1 MIYLIIILIVSQIIH
16 FIHFQIFM
24 SSTKGRLKGI
34 DFQTRNLSQWIVSNQ
49 QSLSHRLE
57 QIHDQVNN
65 LYVKVSMVDRNMT
78 HGKSTEANEPTPTF
92 SIHMQAFNKES
103 VEKFRKEDIQ
113 QYYAILLQELQQLD
127 SKISQVAKEA
137 IPESPFTN
145 APFFKN
151 EINNRLNG
159 NRLNNNNSR

>member
-16 FIHFQIFM
+16 FIHFQVSM
-24 SSTKGRLKGI
+24 SSTKRRLKAI
-34 DFQTRNLSQWIVSNQ
+34 DFQMRNMSQWIVSNQ
-49 QSLSHRLE
+49 HGLSHRLE

-65 LYVKVSMVDRNMT
+65 LYVKISMVDRNMT
-78 HGKSTEANEPTPTF
+78 HGKTTEADEPTPTF
-92 SIHMQAFNKES
+92 SIHMQAFNKEP
-103 VEKFRKEDIQ
+103 VEKFRQEDIQ

-137 IPESPFTN
+137 IPESPFNNTQ
-145 APFFKN
+145 FFKN

-159 NRLNNNNSR
+159 NRLNKNNSR

>member
-1 MIYLIIILIVSQIIH
+1 MIYLIMILIVSQIIH
-16 FIHFQIFM
+16 FIHFQIIM
-24 SSTKGRLKGI
+24 SSTKRRLKVI
-34 DFQTRNLSQWIVSNQ
+34 DFQMRNMSQWIVSNQ
-49 QSLSHRLE
+49 HSLTHRLE

-78 HGKSTEANEPTPTF
+78 HVKSTEAEEPIPAF
-92 SIHMQAFNKES
+92 SIHMQAFNKEPG
-103 VEKFRKEDIQ
+103 EKFRKEDIQ

-127 SKISQVAKEA
+127 SKISQVAKEG
-137 IPESPFTN
+137 IPESSFNN
-145 APFFKN
+145 AQFFKN

>member
-1 MIYLIIILIVSQIIH
+1 MIYLVMILIVSQIIH
-16 FIHFQIFM
+16 FIHFQIIM
-24 SSTKGRLKGI
+24 SSTKRRLKSI
-34 DFQTRNLSQWIVSNQ
+34 DFQIRNMSQWIVSNQ
-49 QSLSHRLE
+49 HSLSHRLE

-78 HGKSTEANEPTPTF
+78 HGKSTEAEEPIPAF

-103 VEKFRKEDIQ
+103 GEKFRKEDIQ

-137 IPESPFTN
+137 IPESPLNNTQL
-145 APFFKN
+145 FKN

-159 NRLNNNNSR
+159 NRLNKNNSR

>member
-16 FIHFQIFM
+16 FIHFRIII
-24 SSTKGRLKGI
+24 SSTKRRLKGI
-34 DFQTRNLSQWIVSNQ
+34 DFQTRNLSEWIVSNQ
-49 QSLSHRLE
+49 ENLSHRLE

-78 HGKSTEANEPTPTF
+78 HVKSTEADEPTPTF
-92 SIHMQAFNKES
+92 SIHMQAFNKAS

-137 IPESPFTN
+137 IPESPFAN
-145 APFFKN
+145 AQFFKN

-159 NRLNNNNSR
+159 NRLNKNNSR

>member
-1 MIYLIIILIVSQIIH
+1 
-16 FIHFQIFM
+16 M
-24 SSTKGRLKGI
+24 SSTKRRLKGI
-34 DFQTRNLSQWIVSNQ
+34 DFQMQNLRQWMVSNQ

-78 HGKSTEANEPTPTF
+78 HGKSTEVDEPTSTF

-127 SKISQVAKEA
+127 SKISQAAKEA
-137 IPESPFTN
+137 IPESAFTN
-145 APFFKN
+145 AQFFKN
-151 EINNRLNG
+151 ELNNRLNG
-159 NRLNNNNSR
+159 NRLNKNNSR

>member
-1 MIYLIIILIVSQIIH
+1 
-16 FIHFQIFM
+16 M
-24 SSTKGRLKGI
+24 SSTKRRLKGI
-34 DFQTRNLSQWIVSNQ
+34 DFQMRNLSQWIVSNQ

-78 HGKSTEANEPTPTF
+78 HGKSTETDEPTPTF

-113 QYYAILLQELQQLD
+113 QYYATLLQELQQLD

-137 IPESPFTN
+137 IPEPPFTN
-145 APFFKN
+145 AQFFKS

-159 NRLNNNNSR
+159 NRLNKNNSR

>member
-1 MIYLIIILIVSQIIH
+1 MIYLIMILIVSQIIH
-16 FIHFQIFM
+16 FIHFQIIM
-24 SSTKGRLKGI
+24 SSTKRRLKVI
-34 DFQTRNLSQWIVSNQ
+34 DFQMRNMSQWIVSNQ
-49 QSLSHRLE
+49 HSLTHRLE

-78 HGKSTEANEPTPTF
+78 HVKSTEAEEPIPAF
-92 SIHMQAFNKES
+92 SIHMQAFNKEPG
-103 VEKFRKEDIQ
+103 EKFRKEDIQ

-145 APFFKN
+145 TQLFKN

-159 NRLNNNNSR
+159 NRLNKNNSR

>member
-1 MIYLIIILIVSQIIH
+1 MIYLIIILIASQIIL
-16 FIHFQIFM
+16 FIHFQIMM
-24 SSTKGRLKGI
+24 SSNKRRLKGI
-34 DFQTRNLSQWIVSNQ
+34 DFQMRNLNQWIVSNQ
-49 QSLSHRLE
+49 QSFSHRLE

-78 HGKSTEANEPTPTF
+78 HGKSTEADDPTPTF
-92 SIHMQAFNKES
+92 SIHMQAFNTEA

-127 SKISQVAKEA
+127 SKISQVAN
-137 IPESPFTN
+137 ESPFSN
-145 APFFKN
+145 PQFFKN

-159 NRLNNNNSR
+159 NRLNKNNSR